1 MKKIMMALVA
11 STMLAGFSAPTF
23 AAFNPANID
32 ESSHS
37 ANIYKVIDKKIA
49 KGKTSGVQGMFAWA
63 EVDGEVYSVALRE
76 LRKYANP
83 GKRFSEIVGEQVQIT
98 LIERA
103 EAQVAEMKRAIV
115 EASIEMID
123 ITDPVELERVNTEI
137 AAVQGMIDVFNADI
151 ATAIATANG
160 AADREITRLN
170 GQAQEARN
178 ALPALEAALA
188 EVQLHNSIN
197 AANALVR
204 SVVSMTDGVASYSL
218 EFAGSIPTEFTGD
231 ANAARDNLVTPLD
244 VAARGTVEVSVDG
257 VYTDGAIFS
266 YMIGTT
272 EFIGAITPDGN
283 VQSFQVGG
291 NVNLAD
297 AAATKA
303 HLIEQWNRPAS
314 SAGAG
319 TGAAGQGLGL
329 SEGPNGFRLSAE
341 TPIVNIGTLTV
352 RGDITVSGAN
362 LAADAIAAY
371 NTVTATD
378 ITYTTLGGR
387 NLSVEL
393 SLVDVF
399 AINRAITEAF
409 EDGYGDGY
417 EDGFED
423 GYVDGFGAGV
433 TYATSN

>member
-63 EVDGEVYSVALRE
+63 EVEGEVYSVALRE

-178 ALPALEAALA
+178 AIPALEAALA

-231 ANAARDNLVTPLD
+231 ANAARNNLVTPLD
-244 VAARGTVEVSVDG
+244 VAARGTVEVSVPGAYAQGTVFTYTLNG
-257 VYTDGAIFS
+257 VEHAGAIGDNNEIRGFAVGGHGIPDLPAAVRLVRDQWGNTNGGLTS
-266 YMIGTT
+266 TGGFDLLPG
-272 EFIGAITPDGN
+272 EVAIGAVT
-283 VQSFQVGG
+283 
-291 NVNLAD
+291 
-297 AAATKA
+297 
-303 HLIEQWNRPAS
+303 PAS
-314 SAGAG
+314 
-319 TGAAGQGLGL
+319 THAA
-329 SEGPNGFRLSAE
+329 
-341 TPIVNIGTLTV
+341 
-352 RGDITVSGAN
+352 
-362 LAADAIAAY
+362 LAANALTAY
-371 NTVTATD
+371 GLATATD

-387 NLSVEL
+387 DLSVEL
-393 SLVDVF
+393 SLLDVF

-423 GYVDGFGAGV
+423 GYVTGFGAGV